1 MVSSILLSSILE
13 LFTNNYMPHG
23 ACYFWE
29 PGVLWANVIGD
40 GITAFSYFM
49 IPGLL
54 VYFVNQ
60 RKDLEMKGLFVAF
73 AVFIIACGTVH
84 LIAILNVWVPY
95 YNIAGIL
102 KMIMAIVSIATVF
115 LLYKSVPEML
125 QIPSPASLKAANDEI
140 VELNENLEDK
150 VRQRTSALNEM
161 NKELESFSYSISHDL
176 QIPIRAIL
184 GYSSLLKEES
194 AGKLNE
200 DEFRKLETISKSA
213 LKMNELIQGI
223 LEFSRL
229 GRRDLIKKPVDMRE
243 IFQDSYDELIAA
255 MNVERDIQFNLK
267 DIPKAYGDELLL
279 KQVISN
285 IIGNAIKYAGD
296 ANPIEIDVY
305 AEETDA
311 DITYYVKDNGI
322 GFDERYKHK
331 MFEVFQRLHDDNVAD
346 GTGVGLAIVHRII
359 LKHYGTLDATSDGDG
374 STFFFSLPK

>member
-1 MVSSILLSSILE
+1 
-13 LFTNNYMPHG
+13 MPHG